1 MIEGENC
8 PPYNEIT
15 FLEGATLVKERFLD
29 FFQGDDKSKVCLL
42 DEQHEKD
49 LCPDDSESFDYFLFG
64 GILGIQIFGEW
75 PKFLSLF
82 GAMIIIS
89 ASVFLSRFETRNIE

>member
-49 LCPDDSESFDYFLFG
+49 LCPDDSENFDYFLFG
-64 GILGIQIFGEW
+64 GILGNVDE
-75 PKFLSLF
+75 PC
-82 GAMIIIS
+82 
-89 ASVFLSRFETRNIE
+89 